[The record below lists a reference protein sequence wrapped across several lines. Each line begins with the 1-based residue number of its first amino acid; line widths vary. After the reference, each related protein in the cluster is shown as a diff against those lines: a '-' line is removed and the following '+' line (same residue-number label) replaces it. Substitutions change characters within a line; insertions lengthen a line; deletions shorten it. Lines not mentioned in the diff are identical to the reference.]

1 MDQSIIKRK
10 TNKNIANHQPLTR
23 LTGTGNGPTTD
34 WRANVRQGVEGY
46 GGWGF
51 YRFLYI
57 FKWWLPSVFML
68 TSSRPSPTSL
78 LLSSWMFTKF
88 SIAKRKLWLKISDEH
103 SPKCGQCSSLMKP
116 KGLDDSIPNSL
127 FWSRNRLMPDICQFL
142 GHHRTITNLSYAQV
156 DADKS
161 GAIEFDEFV
170 LMMAKRLNSNIWSQ
184 IPTFDIDISS
194 WANYWQN
201 QSNNQIAHKSP
212 NTI

>member
-1 MDQSIIKRK
+1 MTAFQTAFSD
-10 TNKNIANHQPLTR
+10 PE
-23 LTGTGNGPTTD
+23 TG
-34 WRANVRQGVEGY
+34 WC
-46 GGWGF
+46 
-51 YRFLYI
+51 LI
-57 FKWWLPSVFML
+57 FVNF
-68 TSSRPSPTSL
+68 
-78 LLSSWMFTKF
+78 
-88 SIAKRKLWLKISDEH
+88 
-103 SPKCGQCSSLMKP
+103 
-116 KGLDDSIPNSL
+116 
-127 FWSRNRLMPDICQFL
+127 